1 MSVFA
6 LLLIVKI
13 VVTLLGVA
21 LPMLLLRR
29 TAIDGLLGMQNTLA
43 LYRLYGV
50 AITALIVAYVTAFV
64 DHLVGGNG
72 LWVLPVAIT
81 SNAGAVLV
89 LAFTYSGAF
98 RWPGLLF
105 FGAVALGFIAVWLAP
120 GPLARPLW

>member
-1 MSVFA
+1 M
-6 LLLIVKI
+6 KI
-13 VVTLLGVA
+13 VVTLLGIA
-21 LPMLLLRR
+21 LPMLLLRQR
-29 TAIDGLLGMQNTLA
+29 AIDGLIGSHNTLA

-50 AITALIVAYVTAFV
+50 AITALIVGYATAFV
-64 DHLVGGNG
+64 DHMVGGNG
-72 LWVLPVAIT
+72 LWVLPIAIT

-89 LAFTYSGAF
+89 LAFTYTGSF